1 MNFLPTQKYRESNIK
16 IKSEND
22 NPYEI
27 VLDVLNE
34 LRNNIATLAYCFET
48 DSGIYDVRSKSFSKS
63 LTAIY
68 ILQKSLDFEKGGEVA
83 SNLFELYEFC
93 RTSLLTGYK
102 EKNFQK
108 ISKLLPVI
116 DNILD
121 GWKGIKN

>member
-1 MNFLPTQKYRESNIK
+1 MNYLPTQKYREANLK

-48 DSGIYDVRSKSFSKS
+48 DSGVFDIRSKSFSKS

-68 ILQKSLDFEKGGEVA
+68 ILQKSLDFDKGGQI
-83 SNLFELYEFC
+83 SNNLFDLYEFC
-93 RTSLLTGYK
+93 RKSLLSGYK
-102 EKNFQK
+102 EKNCDK
-108 ISKLLPVI
+108 ISKILPVV
-116 DNILD
+116 DNLLAA
-121 GWKGIKN
+121 WKGIK